1 MLDYLK
7 QRNIPTTASATKIYS
22 RDRNLWHISH
32 EGGAIEDPWNAPPE
46 DAWMLTAEPA
56 KAPDKPRTSPHLRAR
71 AGRRA
76 QRARCLAWQ
85 IIEKLNGIGGA
96 RRRPRRP
103 RREPPRRHEVPRALR
118 DPGGT
123 VHRRGPA
130 GLEELVLDRETRH
143 YREHLGLTF
152 AELVYDG
159 RWFTPLR
166 EALWA
171 CARRWPRSSMA
182 RSSCASTRARDR
194 RQRKSP
200 NSLYAEKMV
209 SFEGEDVY
217 SQKDAGGF
225 IKLLSACPSASAPS
239 RRFADARTRVNICPL
254 GSGALAGTAYQVD
267 RELIA
272 KTLGFSAPTRNSLD
286 AVSDRDFV
294 IETLAA
300 SALAAAHLSRLGEDL
315 VLYSSQE
322 FAFIEM
328 DDAVASGSSLMPQ
341 KKNPDAAELIRGK
354 AGRINGA
361 LMALLTTVKGLPL
374 AYNKD
379 LQEDKEPLFDAMDN
393 LSLSLRIVPRM
404 IDTLKIRRETCRKA
418 AAGGYSN
425 ATDLADY
432 LVSRGVPFRQA
443 HEEVGMVV
451 RHAIGVGKPIEQLPL
466 EELCRFAPSVE
477 ADVFAYIAIEAG
489 MARREVP
496 GATGPIHVARAIDAA
511 KKRL

>member
-1 MLDYLK
+1 MALWGGRFESGPDALFK
-7 QRNIPTTASATKIYS
+7 QFNDSLRFDFRLARQDIFGSVG
-22 RDRNLWHISH
+22 W
-32 EGGAIEDPWNAPPE
+32 
-46 DAWMLTAEPA
+46 A
-56 KAPDKPRTSPHLRAR
+56 KGIHR
-71 AGRRA
+71 AGVLTDAELATLEAALAQLASDVEADPLLPSRSDAEDIHSWVESRLIEKVGALGKKLHTGRSRNDQVATDLRLWTRDAIDERIAELKDARRSLIELASREASTVISGYTHMQRA
-76 QRARCLAWQ
+76 QPVLLAHW
-85 IIEKLNGIGGA
+85 
-96 RRRPRRP
+96 
-103 RREPPRRHEVPRALR
+103 AL
-118 DPGGT
+118 
-123 VHRRGPA
+123 A
-130 GLEELVLDRETRH
+130 
-143 YREHLGLTF
+143 
-152 AELVYDG
+152 
-159 RWFTPLR
+159 
-166 EALWA
+166 
-171 CARRWPRSSMA
+171 
-182 RSSCASTRARDR
+182 
-194 RQRKSP
+194 
-200 NSLYAEKMV
+200 YAEM
-209 SFEGEDVY
+209 FER
-217 SQKDAGGF
+217 DA
-225 IKLLSACPSASAPS
+225 A
-239 RRFADARTRVNICPL
+239 RFADARTRVNICPL

-404 IDTLKIRRETCRKA
+404 IDTLKVRRETCRKA

-451 RHAIGVGKPIEQLPL
+451 RHAISVGKAIEQLPL
-466 EELCRFAPSVE
+466 EELRTFAPSVE

-496 GATGPIHVARAIDAA
+496 GATGPTHVARAIDAA